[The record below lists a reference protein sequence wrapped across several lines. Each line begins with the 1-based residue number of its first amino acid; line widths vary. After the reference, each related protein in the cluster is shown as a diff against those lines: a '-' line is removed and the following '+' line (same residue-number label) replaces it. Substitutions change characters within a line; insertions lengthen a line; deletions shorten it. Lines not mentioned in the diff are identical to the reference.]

1 MLGNPLYD
9 GGVFF
14 QQFFIPLLGGVLYA
28 GKEEPLIDMEAFDDF
43 SSYICR
49 NTGFCPRF
57 LKNLPASLP
66 TVQPALCSPRKKA
79 RCPFIQAVE
88 RCDEI
93 PLEKNWKVMSCPSLL
108 KTGAGNLSGSRTTCP
123 LSCLLPVISFW
134 EEQITRLSPEAIEIG
149 VFIRVHCYFIFIR
162 HGLLYPWRK

>member
-93 PLEKNWKVMSCPSLL
+93 PLEKELESDVLPFVVENRRRQPFRIKN
-108 KTGAGNLSGSRTTCP
+108 NLSAI
-123 LSCLLPVISFW
+123 LPSSSNIVLGGTDNSVISG
-134 EEQITRLSPEAIEIG
+134 SD
-149 VFIRVHCYFIFIR
+149 
-162 HGLLYPWRK
+162 RK